1 MTTTP
6 VQKSALPWEI
16 TETIIDHLY
25 SDVVTL
31 STCSSV
37 CSAWLIRCRH
47 HMFYR
52 VQLWPW
58 RVQRF
63 LELANEKGCTFTNH
77 VRHVEMDD
85 AKVKT
90 YEQKL
95 PFKEAISQ
103 LHPPCF
109 VGVQS
114 IQIRNVDWTSFS
126 IHEQG
131 VLRGHLSKFVKL
143 SRLEF
148 RGVVFHDLREL
159 VRIVDSFS
167 GLQHLTAYVSFKKYF
182 EHTLVSAHTLGFSR
196 NLRSIELG
204 TEDSIPVVLSC
215 IVGREG
221 HGYLQVLDLQNIKP
235 DHHQY
240 VKRVLKKS
248 GKHIQDLTLGFAN
261 EKLPLASHGT
271 SQSSLSLCKPYYDY
285 RRACKHDRPVVSQ

>member
-1 MTTTP
+1 
-6 VQKSALPWEI
+6 
-16 TETIIDHLY
+16 
-25 SDVVTL
+25 
-31 STCSSV
+31 
-37 CSAWLIRCRH
+37 
-47 HMFYR
+47 MFYR

-63 LELANEKGCTFTNH
+63 LELASEKGCTFTNH
-77 VRHVEMDD
+77 VRHIEVDD

-90 YEQKL
+90 CWKGTEGDGEQRL
-95 PFKEAISQ
+95 SFKEAISRP
-103 LHPPCF
+103 HPPCF
-109 VGVQS
+109 IGVQS
-114 IQIRNVDWTSFS
+114 IQIRNVDWTRFS

-131 VLRGHLSKFVKL
+131 VLRDHLAKFVKL
-143 SRLEF
+143 GRLEF

-167 GLQHLTAYVSFKKYF
+167 ALQHLTAYVSFRKYI

-215 IVGREG
+215 IAGREG
-221 HGYLQVLDLQNIKP
+221 QGHLQVLDLQNIKP

-240 VKRVLKKS
+240 VKQVLKKS

-261 EKLPLASHGT
+261 EKIPLASHGT
-271 SQSSLSLCKPYYDY
+271 SQSFPLLL
-285 RRACKHDRPVVSQ
+285 QTLI